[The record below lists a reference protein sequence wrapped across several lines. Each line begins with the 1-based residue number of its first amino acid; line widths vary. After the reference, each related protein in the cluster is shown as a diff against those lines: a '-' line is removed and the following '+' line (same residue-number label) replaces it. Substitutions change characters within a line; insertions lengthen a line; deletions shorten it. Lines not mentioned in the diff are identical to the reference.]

1 MIVADTGAIVALVDA
16 DDKHHRALLE
26 LYREDPDRWVVPWA
40 VLPEADYLI
49 ASHLGAR
56 AQEAFVADLSRG
68 VFRIEWGDP
77 ADLDRAHEL
86 GRQYKALRMGLV
98 DGVVMAVAER
108 LEADSIATLDLRHFG
123 AVRIHG
129 GPKLLPRDAK
139 LNADG

>member
-16 DDKHHRALLE
+16 DDKHHRVLLE
-26 LYREDPDRWVVPWA
+26 LYQEDPDRWVVPWA

-77 ADLDRAHEL
+77 ADLDRAHAL

-108 LEADSIATLDLRHFG
+108 LEAASIATLDLRHFG
-123 AVRIHG
+123 AVNIRG
-129 GPKLLPRDAK
+129 KPTLLPRDAR
-139 LNADG
+139 AQ